1 VNPLVHSE
9 LRAIQLRKLT
19 EVSRA
24 LTYAVSLD
32 DVLQLAVER
41 AAELLQGARSILM
54 LTNDDGLLTVRASHG
69 VDPARCDAFREPLRE
84 TVLDRLRGML
94 TDDAAGHF
102 TAVPLVVNGEVT
114 GLLAVAHGHESS
126 DEEQEW
132 LLSALADQAAIAL
145 EKTRLDET
153 GAFRERLMGIVGHDL
168 RTPLQSISFASALML
183 RDDAL
188 GERPRVLVRR
198 IANSAARMADI
209 IDQLLDFTRSRL
221 GGGIAVAREDTDLN
235 GVCRRIIDELEMVYP
250 GRSIVLEEGALP
262 GGEWDPDRLAQ
273 ALSNIVGNALR
284 HGSATT
290 PIVVA
295 TATIGGEASVTVHNE
310 GTPIP
315 PALMPKLFDP
325 FRRGTPE
332 GYRGAPGAGLGLG
345 LFIAQQ
351 IVRAHEGRIEVTSSA
366 TDGTMVSI
374 RLPLQRS
381 ADVPR
386 LTLPSPAPA

>member
-1 VNPLVHSE
+1 MSPLAHSE

-41 AAELLQGARSILM
+41 AAELLDGDRAVLM
-54 LTNDDGLLTVRASHG
+54 LTNNDGLLTVRASFG
-69 VDPARCDAFREPLRE
+69 VEPALCDTFREPLRE
-84 TVLDRLRGML
+84 TMLGRLRGLL
-94 TDDAAGHF
+94 TADATGHF
-102 TAVPLVVNGEVT
+102 TAVPLVVNGEVM
-114 GLLAVAHGHESS
+114 GLLAVAHGHESY

-168 RTPLQSISFASALML
+168 RTPLQSIAFASALLL

-188 GERPRVLVRR
+188 GDRPRVLVRR
-198 IANSAARMADI
+198 VANSAARMAVI
-209 IDQLLDFTRSRL
+209 IDQLLDFTTSRL
-221 GGGIAVAREDTDLN
+221 GGGIAVAREPIDLN
-235 GVCRRIIDELEMVYP
+235 GVCGRIIDELELVYP
-250 GRSIVLEEGALP
+250 GRSIVLEEGDVIC
-262 GGEWDPDRLAQ
+262 GEWDPDRLAQ

-284 HGSATT
+284 HGSAAT
-290 PIVVA
+290 PIAVSTS
-295 TATIGGEASVTVHNE
+295 TADGEAIVTIHNG

-315 PALMPKLFDP
+315 PALMPQLFDP
-325 FRRGTPE
+325 FRRGTSD
-332 GYRGAPGAGLGLG
+332 RNRSAPGAGLGLG

-351 IVRAHEGRIEVTSSA
+351 IIRAHDGRIEVSSSA
-366 TDGTMVSI
+366 TDGTTVSI

-381 ADVPR
+381 IDLPPLV
-386 LTLPSPAPA
+386 LPSPAPA